1 MSLIAPVT
9 RPLQVVQAAGDLRT
23 SLAAQATQA
32 PPPVVRESTLIQL
45 QMQLNRPGTGTVL
58 EAVALQVPALVKALK
73 TYSHTISAFP
83 LKQYVAGAQVVTRP
97 FLNQPSKATTY
108 SAEMMRLIND
118 LMLHDR
124 AYWRILER
132 TWDNF
137 PAAIMRLPAIDVVES
152 NGETLYKGVAVPIN
166 QLIRFD
172 GDGLGG
178 WLKTGYT
185 AITTAAAIEDAT
197 FRYAE
202 APMPQMI
209 LKNSGAD
216 LPADQV
222 DAILDAWEQARQ
234 DRATAY
240 LNSTIDAQPQGWNAA
255 ELQLVDAKNAAAVQ
269 IARLANLDPI
279 WTGAGVPGSSLT
291 YSNRVDLYRQLLDTG
306 LTPVMNLI
314 TQRLSMNDVTPRG
327 HTVTFDTSV
336 FLRGNPSDLA
346 ALVSTLLPLG
356 VITTDEGR
364 ALMDLPMEVMQ

>member
-1 MSLIAPVT
+1 MSVVAPKALRIVG
-9 RPLQVVQAAGDLRT
+9 QAGAYRQEVERR
-23 SLAAQATQA
+23 AAEA
-32 PPPVVRESTLIQL
+32 PAPHVRESTLIQL

-58 EAVALQVPALVKALK
+58 EAVAFQVPALVKALK

-83 LKQYVAGAQVVTRP
+83 LRQYANGNQVVTRS
-97 FLNQPSKATTY
+97 FLMQPSKGTTY
-108 SAEMMRLIND
+108 SAEMMRLVND
-118 LMLHDR
+118 LLLHDR
-124 AYWRILER
+124 AYWRVIER

-137 PAAIMRLPAIDVVES
+137 PAAIVRLPAIDVTEV
-152 NGETLYKGVAVPIN
+152 NGEVLYRGVAVPLN
-166 QLIRFD
+166 QVVRFD

-185 AITTAAAIEDAT
+185 AITTAAALEDAT
-197 FRYAE
+197 FRYAD
-202 APMPQMI
+202 APLPQMI
-209 LKNSGAD
+209 LKNTGAD

-222 DAILDAWEQARQ
+222 DAILDAWEAARQ

-255 ELQLVDAKNAAAVQ
+255 ELQLVDAKNHAAIQ
-269 IARLANLDPI
+269 IARMANLDPI

-314 TQRLSMNDVTPRG
+314 TQRLSMNDITPRG

-346 ALVSTLLPLG
+346 NLVSTLLPLG
-356 VITTDEGR
+356 IITVDEGR

>member
-1 MSLIAPVT
+1 MSVLSPV
-9 RPLQVVQAAGDLRT
+9 RALSVVREAESVRSRVVAQ
-23 SLAAQATQA
+23 SAQAPA
-32 PPPVVRESTLIQL
+32 PAVRESTLIQL

-58 EAVALQVPALVKALK
+58 EAVAFQVPALVKALK

-83 LKQYVAGAQVVTRP
+83 LRQYVNGAQVVTRS
-97 FLNQPSKATTY
+97 FLMQPSRNTTY
-108 SAEMMRLIND
+108 GAEMMRLVND
-118 LMLHDR
+118 LLLYDR
-124 AYWRILER
+124 AYWRVIER

-137 PAAIMRLPAIDVVES
+137 PAAIVRLPAIDVVET
-152 NGETLYKGVAVPIN
+152 NGEVLYRGQAVPLN
-166 QLIRFD
+166 QIIRFD

-185 AITTAAAIEDAT
+185 AITTAAALEDAT

-202 APMPQMI
+202 APLPQMI

-222 DAILDAWEQARQ
+222 DAILEAWESARA

-240 LNSTIDAQPQGWNAA
+240 LNSSIDAQPQGWNAA

-269 IARLANLDPI
+269 IARMANLDPI

-327 HTVTFDTSV
+327 HTVTFDTSI

-346 ALVSTLLPLG
+346 NLVQTLLPLG
-356 VITTDEGR
+356 IITIDEGR
-364 ALMDLPMEVMQ
+364 ALMDLPMEVME

>member
-1 MSLIAPVT
+1 MALVSPVT
-9 RPLQVVQAAGDLRT
+9 RPLRVVQRAEALRQQVAAA
-23 SLAAQATQA
+23 SVQ
-32 PPPVVRESTLIQL
+32 PPPPAVRESTLIQL

-58 EAVALQVPALVKALK
+58 EAVAFQVPALVKALK

-83 LKQYVAGAQVVTRP
+83 LRQYVNGAQVVTRT
-97 FLNQPSKATTY
+97 FLMQPSKGTTY
-108 SAEMMRLIND
+108 SAEMMRLVND
-118 LMLHDR
+118 LLLHDR
-124 AYWRILER
+124 AYWRVIER

-137 PAAIMRLPAIDVVES
+137 PAAIVRLPAIDVVES
-152 NGETLYKGVAVPIN
+152 NGEVLYKGSPVPLN

-185 AITTAAAIEDAT
+185 AITTAAALEDAT
-197 FRYAE
+197 FRYAD
-202 APMPQMI
+202 APLPSMI
-209 LKNSGAD
+209 LKNTGAD

-240 LNSTIDAQPQGWNAA
+240 LNSTLDAQPQGWNAA
-255 ELQLVDAKNAAAVQ
+255 ELQLVDAKNHAAIQ
-269 IARLANLDPI
+269 IARMANLDPI

-336 FLRGNPSDLA
+336 FLRGNPADLA
-346 ALVSTLLPLG
+346 SLVSTLLPLG
-356 VITTDEGR
+356 IITTDEGR